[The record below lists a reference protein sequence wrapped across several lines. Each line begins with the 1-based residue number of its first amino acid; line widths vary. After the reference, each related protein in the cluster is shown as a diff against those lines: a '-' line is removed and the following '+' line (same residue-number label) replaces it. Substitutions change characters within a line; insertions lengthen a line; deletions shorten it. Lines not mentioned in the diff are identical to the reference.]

1 MAIAVAVILN
11 LLMVGVTMACML
23 AVVLLCI
30 KFLKK
35 K

>member
-11 LLMVGVTMACML
+11 LLMVGITMVCML